1 MLGGRAVM
9 GIANVIVLGI
19 SGSSYTFDVFVKS
32 AFITAAS
39 GIALHIILIP
49 PIVFALK
56 KAKLMP

>member
-19 SGSSYTFDVFVKS
+19 SGSSYAFDVFVKS

-39 GIALHIILIP
+39 GIALHIILFP